1 MSYNDRKNGVLSLFK
16 GVFKNKRED
25 CADIITQAEKIIADY
40 ICKRRNEIADKYCKS
55 RNSLKGL
62 GAGALI
68 MGGIYLLYTLLM

>member
-40 ICKRRNEIADKYCKS
+40 IYKRRNEIADKYCKS
-55 RNSLKGL
+55 KNSLKGI